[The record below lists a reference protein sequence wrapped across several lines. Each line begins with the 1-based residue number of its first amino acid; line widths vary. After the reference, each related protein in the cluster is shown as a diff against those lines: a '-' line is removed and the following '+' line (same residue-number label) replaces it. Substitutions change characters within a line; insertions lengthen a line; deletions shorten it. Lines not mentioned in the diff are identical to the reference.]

1 MSQIAL
7 IDDDPVEAL
16 VVSGLLEHVAAG
28 HTLTHFTTV
37 EAFMTAPDADQYD
50 LVLLDRRVPPHQT
63 FTESLAML
71 ADGPYAGPI
80 VLMSAGPS
88 DELRL
93 SSRSPLTGPVDK
105 ADLLTPKALERLVE
119 TALASRRL

>member
-1 MSQIAL
+1 M
-7 IDDDPVEAL
+7 
-16 VVSGLLEHVAAG
+16 VSGLLDHVAAG
-28 HTLTHFTTV
+28 HTLTHFMTV

-50 LVLLDRRVPPHQT
+50 LVLLDRRIAPHQT
-63 FTESLAML
+63 FSESLAVL

>member
-16 VVSGLLEHVAAG
+16 VVSGLLEHVAAD
-28 HTLTHFTTV
+28 HTMTHFTTV
-37 EAFMTAPDADQYD
+37 EAFVTAPQADQYD
-50 LVLLDRRVPPHQT
+50 LVLLDRRIPPHRT
-63 FTESLAML
+63 FSESLAVL

-80 VLMSAGPS
+80 VLISAGPS
-88 DELRL
+88 DDLRL

-105 ADLLTPKALERLVE
+105 ADLLTPKALERLLDA
-119 TALASRRL
+119 ALASRRL